1 MKNAILIGNL
11 SYNINLFLNTYP
23 LENSTISIVKKTKTL
38 GNTLNTSVILSK
50 YGINTYYFS
59 NVGDDLEGKE
69 IINYLHSNL
78 INSEFINIV
87 NNNKTNKNYIIRNL
101 KNNSKTKIY
110 EKNNYKYELSR
121 QINFIPDIIYND
133 SLNIKL
139 LNDLKLRFKST
150 KIVTYID
157 QLNEEA
163 LDVLKLSDYI
173 IIPLKFAEILS
184 NIKLQLSNKRTIIDV
199 YLKTKRLFNGII
211 IIYDENLGSIY
222 ENNNILNIV
231 PKLGNKSLV
240 KENSFNVFKA
250 TFIYS
255 ILEGYDLD
263 KNIKLSTFAKF
274 LCDNNKTILD
284 IKEVVRLYEENS

>member
-23 LENSTISIVKKTKTL
+23 DENSMASIVKKTKTL
-38 GNTLNTSVILSK
+38 GNTLNTSIILAK
-50 YGINTYYFS
+50 YGINPYYFS
-59 NVGDDLEGKE
+59 TIGDDMEGKE

-78 INSEFINIV
+78 INSEFINVV

-110 EKNNYKYELSR
+110 EKDNYKYELSR
-121 QINFIPDIIYND
+121 QINFIPSIIYNE

-139 LNDLKLRFKST
+139 LNDLKYKFVNT
-150 KIVTYID
+150 KVISYID
-157 QLNEEA
+157 QLNEES
-163 LDVLKLSDYI
+163 LEILKISDYI
-173 IIPLKFAEILS
+173 IIPLKYAEILS
-184 NIKLQLSNKRTIIDV
+184 NIKLQLSNKKTIIDI
-199 YLKTKRLFNGII
+199 YLKTKRMFNGII
-211 IIYDENLGSIY
+211 VIYDEQIGSIY

-231 PKLGNKSLV
+231 PKLGNKNLI
-240 KENSFNVFKA
+240 KENSFDIFKA

-255 ILEGYDLD
+255 ILEDYDLD

-284 IKEVVRLYEENS
+284 INEVVKLYEENS

>member
-1 MKNAILIGNL
+1 M
-11 SYNINLFLNTYP
+11 
-23 LENSTISIVKKTKTL
+23 
-38 GNTLNTSVILSK
+38 
-50 YGINTYYFS
+50 
-59 NVGDDLEGKE
+59 
-69 IINYLHSNL
+69 HSNL

-139 LNDLKLRFKST
+139 LNDLKLKFKST

-184 NIKLQLSNKRTIIDV
+184 NTKLQLSNKRTIIDV

-255 ILEGYDLD
+255 VLEGYDLD